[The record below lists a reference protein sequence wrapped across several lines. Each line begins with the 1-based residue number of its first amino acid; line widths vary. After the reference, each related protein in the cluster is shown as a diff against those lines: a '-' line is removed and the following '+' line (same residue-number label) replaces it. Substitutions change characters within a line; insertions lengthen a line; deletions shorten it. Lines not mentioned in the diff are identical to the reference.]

1 MYAKANMDC
10 AEKKE
15 PGVRLAATNS
25 VREFLA
31 ARTLSRPSTA
41 SEPNAMVTLAITM
54 MLQAGA

>member
-25 VREFLA
+25 VRE
-31 ARTLSRPSTA
+31 
-41 SEPNAMVTLAITM
+41 PNAMVTLAITM